1 LKKLIFYVAVFFC
14 ALVILQNQRSK
25 SVEFGDLDHELDYEE
40 YKGLEDEE
48 EEEKHKF
55 DEPDKF
61 LEYHAGIRT
70 ADGETAPSYEPGYKW
85 LELENAKLQ
94 SARKRSSGRIK
105 SNGIIEFKERGPGNV
120 PGRTRA
126 LLNVPG
132 DPANNTWLA
141 GSATGGIW
149 RTTDGGMTWQERSA
163 DFPALPISSFASTA
177 SGSLIYASTGE
188 YISSIFSAAG
198 NGIYKSADKGITWTP
213 VLSTSNNPDFAII
226 TRMIVDPNNANT
238 IVVTTAPHSMIA
250 SKSTAIQRSTDGGT
264 SWTKVKEIANAAF
277 EQIVATPGNFNIQF
291 ASQKAVG
298 VWKSTD
304 AGATWTLS
312 NHGMKV
318 TGRIEIAVSP
328 VNPNKVFASAQGTLS
343 GTSADLYYSD
353 NAGDT
358 WSLIEVKFNG
368 NPIDFL
374 EGQGFYDNTIMC
386 DPFDQSKVYFGGV
399 SLFRATITG
408 TSATINAYRII
419 ADNTESFIFL
429 QPFAN
434 ILHDNQRLTLGT
446 AHNDLTVEVRFG
458 AGRSQMAHRF
468 LVPEGATSGVLAG
481 DYAYQN
487 YVSIPCEVWDVT
499 TNRQLMVSFRDQNR
513 NGKFDL
519 IPQGFPEGAPLQHSR
534 EYFYI
539 HNVAYLTSSPASSIA
554 ANGGQ
559 EFQLMYNFFPAL
571 ATGGVWD
578 EDALPTSKLTIKN
591 DAISKITSTTV
602 TAADGRNAFDK
613 KNASN
618 QQTLSAGVHP
628 DHHFMMPII
637 DNALTQ
643 TYRIVLGNDGG
654 VFVARSSTEPGT
666 IQGDWSFQGMGYN
679 TSQFY
684 GADKAPGVD
693 QYIGGMQDNGTRYS
707 PNTEVASAKSSY
719 NYAIGGDGFEA
730 IWHSKDPLLVMG
742 SVYNGSLSRS
752 TNGAANWS
760 AATTGLPVGTSEFS
774 FVTKIANSKDY
785 PDRVFIPGLQGVYR
799 STNFGGQW
807 ILTPIP
813 NNFVVGSATYLDVEV
828 SRANANIVWAGSG
841 MNTTTTQRNLF
852 VSTNGGTSF
861 TATNNYTAVTLGNIT
876 KLASH
881 PTQPNTAYAIFSI
894 AKSPKILRTTNL
906 GNTWG
911 DITGFEG
918 GSTSTNGFPDVAVY
932 CLYVRPDNPNIIWV
946 GTEIGIV
953 ESQDNGASWA
963 LLTEFPKVSVWDMKG
978 QDDQIVIATHGRGIW
993 TASVGASQNVLKSA
1007 EVVASGTSPEDKL
1020 VLRVTSQEQYDSVD
1034 VYVDGAM
1041 SRRIYNMTAGTT
1053 DQLISNVSPGAKE
1066 IKLISFKGSIPAQSF
1081 THRMTIIDVLDKVAH
1096 YSTYFTNTSD
1106 ITFSNL
1112 VHQSFSG
1119 STKQRKGLHTGHP
1132 YQNNKK
1138 YELLLRR
1145 PVIVSDGSSM
1155 FSYNDIAVVESADA
1169 IKVEATKN
1177 GIDWIELDKHD
1188 ASLFPEWQALT
1199 LNGQSAS
1206 TTMFKMHAFD
1216 LKDKFAAGDVLLF
1229 RIKMES
1235 NASVA
1240 AWGWALDWITIQ
1252 ENPVATELTYS
1263 STELSVYPNPSKD
1276 KFNIEYNLKKQS
1288 EVSISVADVY
1298 GRTVLNKNL
1307 GLRNPGPNVES
1318 FSLNLNESGTYLVVL
1333 NTWEGKKVSKVLL
1346 VK

>member
-1 LKKLIFYVAVFFC
+1 M
-14 ALVILQNQRSK
+14 ILQNQRSK
-25 SVEFGDLDHELDYEE
+25 SVEFFDLDREHDYEE
-40 YKGLEDEE
+40 YKGFEDEE
-48 EEEKHKF
+48 DEKHKF
-55 DEPDKF
+55 DQPDKF
-61 LEYHAGIRT
+61 LDYHAGIRT
-70 ADGETAPSYEPGYKW
+70 RDGEMAPSYEPGYKW
-85 LELENAKLQ
+85 QELENAKLQ
-94 SARKRSSGRIK
+94 SARKRSSGRTK

-177 SGSLIYASTGE
+177 SGSVIYASTGE
-188 YISSIFSAAG
+188 YISSIFSASG
-198 NGIYKSADKGITWTP
+198 NGIYKSLDKGVTWTP
-213 VLSTSNNPDFAII
+213 LPATSNNPDFAII
-226 TRMIVDPNNANT
+226 TRMIVDPNNANA
-238 IVVTTAPHSMIA
+238 ILVTTAPHSMITN
-250 SKSTAIQRSTDGGT
+250 KSTAILRSTDGGA
-264 SWTKVKEIANAAF
+264 SWTKVKQIANAAF

-318 TGRIEIAVSP
+318 TGRVEIAVSP

-353 NAGDT
+353 NAGET

-368 NPIDFL
+368 NAIDFL

-408 TSATINAYRII
+408 TSSTVNAYRII

-434 ILHDNQRLTLGT
+434 ILHDNQRLTVGT

-458 AGRSQMAHRF
+458 TGLTQKAHRF
-468 LVPEGATSGVLAG
+468 LVPEGATSGVAVA
-481 DYAYQN
+481 DYGYQD
-487 YVSIPCEVWDVT
+487 YVSIPCQVWDVAN
-499 TNRQLMVSFRDQNR
+499 NRQLMVSFRDQNR

-519 IPQGFPEGAPLQHSR
+519 IAPGFPEGAPLQHSR

-539 HNVAYLTSSPASSIA
+539 HNVAYSTSTPSSSIA
-554 ANGGQ
+554 TNGGQ

-571 ATGGVWD
+571 ATGAVWN
-578 EDALPTSKLTIKN
+578 EDALPTSKLIIKN

-613 KNASN
+613 KNGSN

-628 DHHFMMPII
+628 DHHFMMSII
-637 DNALTQ
+637 DNQLAQ

-654 VFVARSSTEPGT
+654 VFVARSTSDPGT

-707 PNTEVASAKSSY
+707 PNTEVASAKTSY
-719 NYAIGGDGFEA
+719 TYAIGGDGFET

-742 SVYNGSLSRS
+742 SVYHANLSRS
-752 TNGAANWS
+752 TNGGLNWVSANN
-760 AATTGLPVGTSEFS
+760 GLAPSTSEFP

-785 PDRVFIPGLQGVYR
+785 PDRVFVPGLLGVYR
-799 STNFGGQW
+799 STNFGAQW
-807 ILTPIP
+807 LHTPIET
-813 NNFVVGSATYLDVEV
+813 NFVSGSATYVDAEV

-841 MNTTTTQRNLF
+841 MSNVSSRHLF
-852 VSTNGGTSF
+852 VSTDGGTSYK
-861 TATNNYTAVTLGNIT
+861 ATNNYTTVTLGNIT

-881 PTQPNTAYAIFSI
+881 PTEPNTAYAIFSI

-906 GNTWG
+906 GNTWE

-918 GSTSTNGFPDVAVY
+918 GSTSTKGFPDVAVY
-932 CLYVRPDNPNIIWV
+932 CLYVRPDNPNIIWA

-963 LLTEFPKVSVWDMKG
+963 LVSEFPKVTVWDMKG

-1020 VLRVTSQEQYDSVD
+1020 ILRIASQEQYDSVD
-1034 VYVDGAM
+1034 VYVDGTM
-1041 SRRIYNMTAGTT
+1041 SRRIYDMSAGTT
-1053 DQLISNVSPGAKE
+1053 DHLFANFSPGPRE

-1081 THRMTIIDVLDKVAH
+1081 THRMTTFDALDKVAH
-1096 YSTYFTNTSD
+1096 YSTYFTNITD

-1145 PVIVSDGSSM
+1145 PVIVSDGISTFTYS
-1155 FSYNDIAVVESADA
+1155 DIAVVESADA
-1169 IKVEATKN
+1169 VKVEATKN

-1252 ENPVATELTYS
+1252 ENPVATEPTYS
-1263 STELSVYPNPSKD
+1263 ATELSVYPNPSKD

-1288 EVSISVADVY
+1288 EVSMSVTDVY
-1298 GRTVLNKNL
+1298 GRTVLNKHL

-1318 FSLNLNESGTYLVVL
+1318 FSLNLNESGTYLVML
-1333 NTWEGKKVSKVLL
+1333 NTSEGKKVSKILL
-1346 VK
+1346 VR